1 MDSIKA
7 SSKGQMIIP
16 KSVRDE
22 FDIKSGTEL
31 DVEVVPGEG
40 FMVKVRTTD
49 HRAQVRRLAGSL
61 AHRAKRMT
69 PEQEEAAM
77 LVAIGA
83 DDDRIK
89 AYSRKR

>member
-22 FDIKSGTEL
+22 FDIKRGTEL
-31 DVEVVPGEG
+31 DIEVVPGEG
-40 FMVKVRTTD
+40 FMVKVRAAN
-49 HRAQVRRLAGSL
+49 HRAQVRQLAGSL
-61 AHRAKRMT
+61 AHRANRMT